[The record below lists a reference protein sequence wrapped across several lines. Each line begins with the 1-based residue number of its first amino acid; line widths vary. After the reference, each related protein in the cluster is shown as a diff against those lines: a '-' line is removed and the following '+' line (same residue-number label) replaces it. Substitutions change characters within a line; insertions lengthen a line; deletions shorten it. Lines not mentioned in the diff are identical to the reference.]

1 MPHDA
6 LSLGPLRLRPNNGG
20 GGWPRA
26 IEVAA
31 GGATELHLEWS
42 SGIPAG
48 ARGDALLASGER
60 LPWGVRVT
68 VVAHLPTRRPASAAV
83 AARQLQAA
91 LARGIAQRLVF
102 ALNRP
107 PGGLAHAQ
115 RESAR
120 RTLRQLAGGRPDE
133 PSDELASARAGVL
146 SGAPAA
152 VEPLAA
158 HSDDEAAAAAA
169 AAAATAGTAVAAG
182 TGTGTATAAPGPDWA
197 SLKELAEHIL
207 VGPRLGV
214 AG

>member
-1 MPHDA
+1 M
-6 LSLGPLRLRPNNGG
+6 
-20 GGWPRA
+20 
-26 IEVAA
+26 
-31 GGATELHLEWS
+31 
-42 SGIPAG
+42 
-48 ARGDALLASGER
+48 
-60 LPWGVRVT
+60 RVT

-91 LARGIAQRLVF
+91 LARAIAQRLVF

-120 RTLRQLAGGRPDE
+120 RTLRQLAGGGPDE
-133 PSDELASARAGVL
+133 PCDESATARAGGVL
-146 SGAPAA
+146 SGAPAS

-158 HSDDEAAAAAA
+158 HSDDEAAAA
-169 AAAATAGTAVAAG
+169 TASTAVAAG
-182 TGTGTATAAPGPDWA
+182 AAATATATAVPAPDWA

-207 VGPRLGV
+207 VPGPRLGA